1 MSLKMNTQPLNLGR
15 CGKLA
20 RHPVL
25 IDCLY
30 LIRHGVPFD
39 VAFSLS
45 PGERAAYVIVLGTL
59 DGHSF
64 DWSAFDWAS
73 ATLGGA

>member
-1 MSLKMNTQPLNLGR
+1 MAAAT
-15 CGKLA
+15 GKLA

-30 LIRHGVPFD
+30 LVRNGVPFD

-45 PGERAAYVIVLGTL
+45 ALERSAYVITIGAL
-59 DGHSF
+59 DGHVF
-64 DWSAFDWAS
+64 DWSTLSWARPVVG
-73 ATLGGA
+73 TE